1 MNIIVKMKD
10 NRKVLKNNR
19 RKILKV
25 ITKQNVQILFE
36 TKRDVK

>member
-36 TKRDVK
+36 TKET